1 MNILKKINK
10 NRCIVFGIETI
21 LPFMIPFIFEIP
33 EEYIV
38 RQVQLIIVILLSL
51 VDMLFI
57 FEINKQQKADEEKN
71 FKNKIARDAYSN
83 IYELN
88 ERKRNYIAN
97 QSYKNNFVISRDAM
111 PYNIHEY
118 IAEICD
124 SFRNVLAQ
132 VTDINKEY
140 VSVSFIYHYIYKNV
154 SEDDK
159 NWKWIVGREQTMQTP
174 LNQFVEKENTV
185 YHTLIKGSETVV
197 FYNDKQSMAEVGRYY
212 MSARDERHSRIGS
225 IFGVQLMFSNNA
237 ELFVEGVMVVSTY
250 GKKFVPSNDIN
261 KINQLK
267 RLVIDDLLPSYQ
279 RMLETEMGMLY
290 LRHLDSESC
299 LQQRQHWGQRLHR
312 KNKELWKKR

>member
-1 MNILKKINK
+1 MLQNQEIFIQESKALK
-10 NRCIVFGIETI
+10 NRTI
-21 LPFMIPFIFEIP
+21 DIICRGSLIPNTS
-33 EEYIV
+33 V
-38 RQVQLIIVILLSL
+38 L
-51 VDMLFI
+51 
-57 FEINKQQKADEEKN
+57 NKYYQKKSITQA
-71 FKNKIARDAYSN
+71 
-83 IYELN
+83 
-88 ERKRNYIAN
+88 
-97 QSYKNNFVISRDAM
+97 
-111 PYNIHEY
+111 
-118 IAEICD
+118 C
-124 SFRNVLAQ
+124 
-132 VTDINKEY
+132 
-140 VSVSFIYHYIYKNV
+140 
-154 SEDDK
+154 
-159 NWKWIVGREQTMQTP
+159 
-174 LNQFVEKENTV
+174 
-185 YHTLIKGSETVV
+185 
-197 FYNDKQSMAEVGRYY
+197 NDKQSMAEVGRYY

>member
-1 MNILKKINK
+1 MDIFKKISK
-10 NRCIVFGIETI
+10 NRCIAFCIGTV
-21 LPFMIPFIFEIP
+21 LPFMIPFIFEVP
-33 EEYIV
+33 EKYIV
-38 RQVQLIIVILLSL
+38 RQVQFVIVILLSL

-57 FEINKQQKADEEKN
+57 FEINKQQKSDEENN

-88 ERKRNYIAN
+88 ERKRNYIVT
-97 QSYKNNFVISRDAM
+97 QSYKNNFAISKDAI
-111 PYNIHEY
+111 PYNIHDY
-118 IAEICD
+118 IGEICD

-132 VTDINKEY
+132 VTEINKEY
-140 VSVSFIYHYIYKNV
+140 VSVSFIYHYIYKNA

-159 NWKWIVGREQTMQTP
+159 KWKWIIGREQTMQT
-174 LNQFVEKENTV
+174 LLDSFVAQENTV

-212 MSARDERHSRIGS
+212 MSNRDERHSKIGS

-237 ELFVEGVMVVSTY
+237 ERFVEGVMVVSTY

-290 LRHLDSESC
+290 LRHLDS
-299 LQQRQHWGQRLHR
+299 
-312 KNKELWKKR
+312 

>member
-1 MNILKKINK
+1 
-10 NRCIVFGIETI
+10 
-21 LPFMIPFIFEIP
+21 
-33 EEYIV
+33 
-38 RQVQLIIVILLSL
+38 
-51 VDMLFI
+51 
-57 FEINKQQKADEEKN
+57 
-71 FKNKIARDAYSN
+71 
-83 IYELN
+83 
-88 ERKRNYIAN
+88 
-97 QSYKNNFVISRDAM
+97 M

-140 VSVSFIYHYIYKNV
+140 VSVSFIYRYIYKNV

-174 LNQFVEKENTV
+174 LNLFVEQENTV
-185 YHTLIKGSETVV
+185 YHTLIKGSETVA
-197 FYNDKQSMAEVGRYY
+197 FYNNKQSMAEVGRYY

-237 ELFVEGVMVVSTY
+237 ESFVEGVMVVSTY

-290 LRHLDSESC
+290 LRHLDSGS
-299 LQQRQHWGQRLHR
+299 
-312 KNKELWKKR
+312 

>member
-1 MNILKKINK
+1 M
-10 NRCIVFGIETI
+10 
-21 LPFMIPFIFEIP
+21 
-33 EEYIV
+33 
-38 RQVQLIIVILLSL
+38 
-51 VDMLFI
+51 
-57 FEINKQQKADEEKN
+57 
-71 FKNKIARDAYSN
+71 
-83 IYELN
+83 
-88 ERKRNYIAN
+88 
-97 QSYKNNFVISRDAM
+97 
-111 PYNIHEY
+111 
-118 IAEICD
+118 
-124 SFRNVLAQ
+124 
-132 VTDINKEY
+132 
-140 VSVSFIYHYIYKNV
+140 

-290 LRHLDSESC
+290 LRHYRADRMAFRVLLCMDGCGTISYDEGTVNFYKGDCVFVPADSEV
-299 LQQRQHWGQRLHR
+299 LTIHGQAQFLDIRG
-312 KNKELWKKR
+312 